1 MRACDDAGIRL
12 DVAHASRKTF
22 WDIVERGRAA
32 AVLVALGRGRRPPA
46 PAQPG
51 RRSDPRA
58 GRSGAAS
65 SASSSWRPISAARS
79 ATLERVADHIEHVA
93 QRRRRGLRRA
103 GLGLRRLSAR
113 NQQRKFKSFAQF
125 STGYTITDD
134 IPVNPNTEI
143 PVFNGDEVKFNNVLV
158 TTTSPTVI
166 SLLSYSLIL
175 HDLQSKTPFRI
186 PSEKDRQSQLYRE
199 IDKSAAIRIFANKL
213 EAMTPLNSYRSEDR
227 ALIEFLTMYKYD
239 YRDLVSD
246 PPLSIYRFQRTDYV
260 QIEFVSENPELSAF
274 AVNTLYTQFL
284 RYYRIVKSTR
294 SLESIDSLQSILDRK
309 KQELDAKNEQLRSE
323 GILNVGQENG
333 AKLDI
338 IINQKSSLTDW
349 ETKQRAD
356 QYALDQVKQQLASLG
371 VSATTGKT
379 NTTGTTNDELVT
391 LRNSMRQAYQDYV
404 NSGSSDE
411 TLRKKYEKLKDDYN
425 QKVAASA
432 SNNANPIDP
441 ATGTDVK
448 TRLLEKKSQLEV
460 NLRAEAA
467 NIDAINGSIGGL
479 QSTLTKDASKAAVL
493 QSLLKET
500 ELANKEYLDAKQR
513 FNEANDIM
521 ASSVNNFRLVI
532 MGQPPLEPEP
542 SKRLLIVGLAGAFVL
557 ILSVL
562 IITLSTYMDSSLKTP
577 IIFSKTVN
585 LKLLSMVNF
594 ANLRNKTL
602 SELIIEPAHVAAT
615 ADRSTRSAANP
626 NATAE
631 NNRQNVFRESIRKLR
646 YEVERSGKRIF
657 LFASTKKGEGKTT
670 LIQMLAFSLS
680 LNKKRVL
687 IIDTNFSNNDLTV
700 QLDADPILEQIH
712 PDQGNPR
719 NLLDQVRESA
729 KNVIAESVYVI
740 GSKGGDYTPSEI
752 LPRENLLHQL
762 DALKA
767 DFDYIF
773 LEGPPLNDFSDA
785 RELSQY
791 VEGVIAVFSSHH
803 VIKQIDKQ
811 SMGFFH
817 ELNGKFCG
825 AILNMVDLEDVNAI

>member
-1 MRACDDAGIRL
+1 MDFIYLFR
-12 DVAHASRKTF
+12 
-22 WDIVERGRAA
+22 
-32 AVLVALGRGRRPPA
+32 VLMKKKWIII
-46 PAQPG
+46 
-51 RRSDPRA
+51 
-58 GRSGAAS
+58 GAALI
-65 SASSSWRPISAARS
+65 ASLIAFIL
-79 ATLERVADHIEHVA
+79 T
-93 QRRRRGLRRA
+93 
-103 GLGLRRLSAR
+103 R
-113 NQQRKFKSFAQF
+113 NQQRKYKSFAQF
-125 STGYTITDD
+125 STGFTITDA
-134 IPVNPNTEI
+134 ITVNPNNEV
-143 PVFNGDEVKFNNVLV
+143 PVFNGDEVKFNNVIV
-158 TTTSPTVI
+158 TTESPTVI
-166 SLLSYSLIL
+166 GLLGYSLIL
-175 HDLQSKTPFRI
+175 HDLESRNPFRI
-186 PSEKDRQSQLYRE
+186 PSEKDRQSQLYRA
-199 IDKSAAIRIFANKL
+199 IDKSEAIRIFTSKL
-213 EAMTPLNSYRSEDR
+213 QTMTPLYSSKSDDR
-227 ALIEFLTMYKYD
+227 ALLEFLAMYKYD
-239 YRDLVSD
+239 YRDLMND
-246 PPLSIYRFQRTDYV
+246 LSIYRYQRTDYV
-260 QIEFVSENPELSAF
+260 EIEFLSENPELSAF
-274 AVNTLYTQFL
+274 VVNTLYTQFL
-284 RYYRIVKSTR
+284 RYFRTVQSTH
-294 SLESIDSLQSILDRK
+294 SQESIDSLQSILDRK
-309 KQELDAKNEQLRSE
+309 KQELDAKNDQLRNE

-333 AKLDI
+333 AKLDM
-338 IINQKSSLTDW
+338 IINQQSSLTDW

-356 QYALDQVKQQLASLG
+356 QYALEQVKQQLATMG
-371 VSATTGKT
+371 VTATPGKP
-379 NTTGTTNDELVT
+379 NTTSSTNDELVT
-391 LRNSMRQAYQDYV
+391 LHNSMRQAYQDYV

-425 QKVAASA
+425 QKVAAA
-432 SNNANPIDP
+432 ATNTTNPIDP
-441 ATGTDVK
+441 TTGTDEK
-448 TRLLEKKSQLEV
+448 TKLLDKKNQLEV

-467 NIDAINGSIGGL
+467 NIDAITTRIGSL
-479 QSTLTKDASKAAVL
+479 QTTLTKDASKAAVL
-493 QSLLKET
+493 QSLMKET

-532 MGQPPLEPEP
+532 VGQPPLEPES

-557 ILSVL
+557 ILSIL

-577 IIFSKTVN
+577 IIFAKTVN

-602 SELIIEPAHVAAT
+602 SELIIEPAHISANT
-615 ADRSTRSAANP
+615 HRSTRTAVNP

-700 QLDADPILEQIH
+700 QLDADPILEHIH
-712 PDQGNPR
+712 PDHGNPR

-811 SMGFFH
+811 SMSFFQ